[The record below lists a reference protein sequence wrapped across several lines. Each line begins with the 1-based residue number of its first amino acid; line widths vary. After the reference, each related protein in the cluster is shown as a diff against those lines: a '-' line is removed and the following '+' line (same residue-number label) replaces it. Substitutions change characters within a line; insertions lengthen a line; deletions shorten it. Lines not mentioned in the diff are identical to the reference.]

1 MIEVIKCIEKRIE
14 KLRYFMK
21 EKDIDF
27 IIISN
32 PENIF
37 YYTNFNPIIYS
48 NPPFVIIKRTGE
60 CILLLHSIRRFHA
73 KESKNIFGETLF
85 YGFWGDTKS
94 IGKTFQEAL
103 AKIVGIT
110 KIKLGIEMESF
121 NLKLFLELKEKLSIE
136 NICDVTEFIKQQ
148 RIIKDI
154 YEIDCIRKAAELS
167 DLGVKTVIK
176 YLEMGYSEIE
186 ACTEAHYQMRKKW
199 QKKYS
204 DYEISGFGTRENG
217 QVDSLNVWCMSNER
231 IIYGCDC
238 PINYKVKKGDLVLP
252 MAWARLGGYAAE
264 TERTIFVEELTEE
277 KNKLLEA
284 VLEVRDKIF
293 SMIKPNILIESL
305 YIEAIK
311 IFKKNGFTKDLPGR
325 IGHGIGL
332 STHGFPSIT
341 LGNKELLK
349 ENMILT
355 IEPGIMLREYGI
367 RHSDT
372 ILITKDGFEFLTKL
386 ERNKIRIFKEEG

>member
-14 KLRYFMK
+14 KLMYFMK
-21 EKDIDF
+21 EKNLDF

-48 NPPFVIIKRTGE
+48 NPPFVIIKKTGE
-60 CILLLHSIRRFHA
+60 CILLLHSIRKFHA
-73 KESKNIFGETLF
+73 EGSKNIFGKILF
-85 YGFWGDTKS
+85 YGFWGETQS

-103 AKIVGIT
+103 IKIVGIT
-110 KIKLGIEMESF
+110 KIKLGIEMENL
-121 NLKLFLELKEKLSIE
+121 NLKLFLELKEKLNIE
-136 NICDVTEFIKQQ
+136 NIFDVTGFIKQQ

-176 YLEMGYSEIE
+176 YLEIGYSELE
-186 ACTEAHYQMRKKW
+186 ACTEAHYQMRKRW
-199 QKKYS
+199 QEKYS
-204 DYEISGFGTRENG
+204 DYEVSGFGTKENG
-217 QVDSLNVWCMSNER
+217 QIDSLNVWCMSNER

-238 PINYKVKKGDLVLP
+238 PINYKVKKGDLILP
-252 MAWARLGGYAAE
+252 MAWARIGGYAAE
-264 TERTIFVEELTEE
+264 TERTIFVKELTEE
-277 KNKLLEA
+277 KSKLFET
-284 VLEVRDKIF
+284 VLATRDKIF
-293 SMIKPNILIESL
+293 SMIKPNIIVENL

-311 IFKKNGFTKDLPGR
+311 IFIEKGFEKVLPGR

-341 LGNKELLK
+341 LGNKEILK
-349 ENMILT
+349 ENMVLT
-355 IEPGIMLREYGI
+355 IEPGIMMKDYGI

-372 ILITKDGFEFLTKL
+372 ILITKDGFEFLTNL
-386 ERNKIRIFKEEG
+386 ERGKIKINKE